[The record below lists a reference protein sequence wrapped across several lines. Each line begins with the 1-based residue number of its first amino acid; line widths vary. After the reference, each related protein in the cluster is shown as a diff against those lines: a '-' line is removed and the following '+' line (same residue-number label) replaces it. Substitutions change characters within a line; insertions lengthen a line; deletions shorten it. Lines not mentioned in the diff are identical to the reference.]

1 MTPWTALG
9 LSVRR
14 CVHLPSSVAAAC
26 GQRHD
31 MTLTTDLLS
40 LFRIDSQVRGLRRR
54 LDSAS
59 SYLDAQNMT
68 LNELRQQHDEIQL
81 RRRHVQATIG
91 NLEGEVAVIDERV
104 EKLRGE
110 LNVATTNK
118 QYTAVLTELN
128 TAKLARSELEDRILQ
143 EMETVEEC
151 GRQLETVAGEKAER
165 TKVRAIAE
173 AKLKQR
179 HDEVGK
185 RLAELEQQRITA
197 ADCIP
202 GTDLKLFDDLAE
214 AYDGEAVTPV
224 EEIDRRRRE
233 YVCGSCNLNLPFEAV
248 AALLGRGD
256 TLVVCPACGR
266 ILFLED
272 DTRVALAKK

>member
-1 MTPWTALG
+1 
-9 LSVRR
+9 
-14 CVHLPSSVAAAC
+14 
-26 GQRHD
+26 
-31 MTLTTDLLS
+31 MTLTSDLLS
-40 LFRIDSQVRGLRRR
+40 LFRIDSRVRGLRSR

-59 SYLDAQNMT
+59 RYLNNQDRI
-68 LNELRQQHDEIQL
+68 LNDLRQQRKEVQL
-81 RRRHVQATIG
+81 RRRHVQASIG
-91 NLEGEVAVIDERV
+91 NLEGEVAVIDERL

-128 TAKLARSELEDRILQ
+128 TAKLARSEVEDRILQ
-143 EMETVEEC
+143 EMETVDEC
-151 GRQLETVAGEKAER
+151 GRQLETVASDTDER
-165 TKVRAIAE
+165 SKVRALAE
-173 AKLKQR
+173 TQLRQR

-185 RLAELEQQRITA
+185 QLAELEQQRNTA

-202 GTDLKLFDDLAE
+202 GTDLKLFDELAE
-214 AYDGEAVTPV
+214 AYDGEAVAQV

-256 TLVVCPACGR
+256 TLVMCAACGR
-266 ILFLED
+266 ILFLQDE
-272 DTRVALAKK
+272 TRGALAKK

>member
-1 MTPWTALG
+1 
-9 LSVRR
+9 
-14 CVHLPSSVAAAC
+14 
-26 GQRHD
+26 

>member
-1 MTPWTALG
+1 
-9 LSVRR
+9 
-14 CVHLPSSVAAAC
+14 
-26 GQRHD
+26 

-59 SYLDAQNMT
+59 RYLDAQDLT
-68 LNELRQQHDEIQL
+68 LQELGQQHDEVKL

-91 NLEGEVAVIDERV
+91 NLEGEVAVIDERL

-128 TAKLARSELEDRILQ
+128 TAKLARSELEDRTLL

-151 GRQLETVAGEKAER
+151 GRQLETLAGETAER

-179 HDEVGK
+179 HEEVGT
-185 RLAELEQQRITA
+185 RLTELEQQRTTA

-248 AALLGRGD
+248 TALMGRGD

-266 ILFLED
+266 ILFLQD
-272 DTRVALAKK
+272 DTRGALAKK

>member
-1 MTPWTALG
+1 
-9 LSVRR
+9 
-14 CVHLPSSVAAAC
+14 
-26 GQRHD
+26 

-40 LFRIDSQVRGLRRR
+40 LFRIDSQVRGLRSR

-59 SYLDAQNMT
+59 RYLDAQDQI
-68 LNELRQQHDEIQL
+68 LNDLRQQCEEVQL

-91 NLEGEVAVIDERV
+91 NLEGEVAVIDERL

-128 TAKLARSELEDRILQ
+128 TAKLARSEVEDRILQ

-151 GRQLETVAGEKAER
+151 GRQLETVTRDTEER
-165 TKVRAIAE
+165 IKVRAVAE
-173 AKLKQR
+173 TQLQQR

-185 RLAELEQQRITA
+185 RLAELEQQRSTA
-197 ADCIP
+197 AGCIP
-202 GTDLKLFDDLAE
+202 GTDLKLFDELAE
-214 AYDGEAVTPV
+214 AYNGEAVAAV

-266 ILFLED
+266 ILFLQDE
-272 DTRVALAKK
+272 TRGALAKK

>member
-1 MTPWTALG
+1 
-9 LSVRR
+9 
-14 CVHLPSSVAAAC
+14 
-26 GQRHD
+26 

-59 SYLDAQNMT
+59 RYLDTQDLT
-68 LNELRQQHDEIQL
+68 LQELGQQHDEVQL
-81 RRRHVQATIG
+81 RRRHLQATIG
-91 NLEGEVAVIDERV
+91 NLEGEVAVIDERL

-128 TAKLARSELEDRILQ
+128 TVKLSRSELEDRTLQ

-151 GRQLETVAGEKAER
+151 GRQLETLAGETAER
-165 TKVRAIAE
+165 TKVRAIAK

-179 HDEVGK
+179 HEEVGT
-185 RLAELEQQRITA
+185 RLAELEQQRTTA

-248 AALLGRGD
+248 TALMGRGD
-256 TLVVCPACGR
+256 TLVVCAACGR
-266 ILFLED
+266 ILFLQD
-272 DTRVALAKK
+272 DTRGALAKK